1 MTPTYQPIFEFEEAL
16 AEYTGSPY
24 VVLTDCCTHAIE
36 LCMRYYNVKKC
47 SSTAYTYISIVQCLK
62 KLGISLTLTDET
74 WVGEY
79 CFEGTNIW
87 DSARR
92 LEKNMYKLGQVQC
105 LSFGINKPISLGR
118 VGAILLD
125 DAGAYQELSKMRSD
139 GRDLKQYPLTG
150 ATEWAEQSNF
160 NTGYH
165 YCPTLQDCRQGII
178 QLKQFNGEKQDIK
191 YPDCRTLNIS
201 I

>member
-1 MTPTYQPIFEFEEAL
+1 MYKFEEQL
-16 AEYTGSPY
+16 AEFCGSPY
-24 VVLTDCCTHAIE
+24 AVSVDCCTHAIE
-36 LCMRYYNVKKC
+36 LCMRYYNIRKC

-92 LEKNMYKLGQVQC
+92 LEKNMYKLGQIQC

-125 DAGAYQELSKMRSD
+125 DAEAYQELSKMRSD